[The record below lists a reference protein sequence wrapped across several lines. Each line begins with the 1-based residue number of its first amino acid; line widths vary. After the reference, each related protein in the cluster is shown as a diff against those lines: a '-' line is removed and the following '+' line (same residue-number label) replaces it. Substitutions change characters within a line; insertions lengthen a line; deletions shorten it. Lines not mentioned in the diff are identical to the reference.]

1 MPVIRR
7 PGDSVPWTRMPVVP
21 PARAPVTARGTPAAE
36 SPGTW
41 SLPGPTGPPT
51 ARRTGPGGRSST
63 VTVTVTAGRT
73 AVPVTVSRRRAKAAL
88 IISLHFDY
96 YEFKAN
102 VTVLQPPGRAPAPQ
116 WQ

>member
-1 MPVIRR
+1 
-7 PGDSVPWTRMPVVP
+7 
-21 PARAPVTARGTPAAE
+21 
-36 SPGTW
+36 
-41 SLPGPTGPPT
+41 
-51 ARRTGPGGRSST
+51 